1 MQAATG
7 DHRARHDE
15 VRLVGLHELIIAV
28 RVIVRW
34 PVAVNAKSGSP
45 VSHCSFP
52 WAVRLL
58 LAHQLDRCKLRLI
71 VRLRNKEY
79 SIMKMPIELK
89 PALMGAAGGA
99 IALAILGFTWGGW
112 TTASSAAALA
122 QKQASEA
129 VIAALA
135 PICVANFRLD
145 KDSAAQLVEL
155 KKARSWEQAS
165 FVEKGGWTKMPGI
178 KSADTAM
185 SRTCAEMIL
194 AEKA

>member
-1 MQAATG
+1 MQAATA
-7 DHRARHDE
+7 DRRAQFDE
-15 VRLVGLHELIIAV
+15 VRIVGLHEQISTV

-34 PVAVNAKSGSP
+34 PNTVEAEAGPSVMR
-45 VSHCSFP
+45 CSFP
-52 WAVRLL
+52 CTVRLL
-58 LAHQLDRCKLRLI
+58 LAHQLGQIRLSFI
-71 VRLRNKEY
+71 VRLRNKEQ
-79 SIMKMPIELK
+79 STMKFPPELK
-89 PALMGAAGGA
+89 PALMGAAVGA
-99 IALAILGFTWGGW
+99 IALAIVGFTWGGW

-135 PICVANFRLD
+135 PICVANFRRD

-165 FVEKGGWTKMPGI
+165 FVDKGGWAKMPGVE
-178 KSADTAM
+178 STDSAM
-185 SRTCAEMIL
+185 SRSCAEMIL

>member
-1 MQAATG
+1 
-7 DHRARHDE
+7 
-15 VRLVGLHELIIAV
+15 
-28 RVIVRW
+28 
-34 PVAVNAKSGSP
+34 
-45 VSHCSFP
+45 
-52 WAVRLL
+52 
-58 LAHQLDRCKLRLI
+58 
-71 VRLRNKEY
+71 
-79 SIMKMPIELK
+79 MKMPIELK

-129 VIAALA
+129 VVAALA
-135 PICVANFRLD
+135 PICAANFRLD
-145 KDSAAQLVEL
+145 KDSVAQLIER

-165 FVEKGGWTKMPGI
+165 FVDKGGWAKLPGI
-178 KSADTAM
+178 KSADSAM